1 MLAIRKTAN
10 IRMLDPV
17 QTIQLRA
24 ATFPGVVDAHKAVVG
39 IVYVAAYVALDWV
52 SFIEPYEHFDITPWN
67 PNTGLS
73 FILILVFGR
82 RMMPFLFIGPLVAD
96 LVNRELVG
104 PWIVE
109 LISAGLIAGG
119 YSAALIFLTRPNTR
133 FDPALSSMRDLV
145 LLILVVAASAAFVAS
160 GYVGVRVVADLL
172 PAKDFATATL
182 RYWIGDMIG
191 VLGLAPFA
199 LFALTRRRIL
209 PLMSIETGL
218 QCVAIIGA
226 LVIVFLFAE
235 EREFQLFYVLFL
247 PIVWMAVRNG
257 TEGVSVGILITQ
269 LGVILGV
276 GFFPA
281 QREEL
286 IAFQALMLVLT
297 MTGLIAGELV
307 AERRRAESQLRLHRE
322 SLARVSR
329 LGSIG
334 ELAAA
339 VAHEVNQPLMAAG
352 VYMRLVADAIN
363 SGNTDTSEVAETA
376 KKAVAQV
383 DRAAEVIRRV
393 RALVQ
398 LDRTNRSSVAFQRI
412 VKQAIEVTQSDLDRA
427 NVTTRFYSA
436 GQLPLVMVD
445 VLQIEQVILNL
456 MRNSIDAIRNS
467 GANNGSIVIE
477 AKLVSDEFIEIGL
490 FDTGPGF
497 TREQVESGFLPLS
510 STKPDG
516 LGVGLPLCKSIVEV
530 HGGRLWVDEDPRGTP
545 VRFTLP
551 VTIKSDHV

>member
-1 MLAIRKTAN
+1 MPEIRKTAN
-10 IRMLDPV
+10 ITMPDPV
-17 QTIQLRA
+17 QTTRSRA
-24 ATFPGVVDAHKAVVG
+24 AAFPGIVDAHKAAVG
-39 IVYVAAYVALDWV
+39 VTYVAAYVALDWV

-82 RMMPFLFIGPLVAD
+82 RMMPFLFISPLVAD
-96 LVNRELVG
+96 LFNRELVG

-109 LISAGLIAGG
+109 LISAVLIGGG
-119 YSAALIFLTRPNTR
+119 YSAALIFLTRQNTR

-160 GYVGVRVVADLL
+160 GYVGVRVVVGLL

-276 GFFPA
+276 GLFPA

-352 VYMRLVADAIN
+352 VYMRLVADTIN

-383 DRAAEVIRRV
+383 DRAAEVIRRL

-427 NVTTRFYSA
+427 NVTARFHSA

-456 MRNSIDAIRNS
+456 VRNSIDAIRNS
-467 GANNGSIVIE
+467 GTNNGSIVVE
-477 AKLVSDEFIEIGL
+477 AKLVSDEFIEAGL

-497 TREQVESGFLPLS
+497 TREQIESGFLPLS

-516 LGVGLPLCKSIVEV
+516 LGVGLPLCKSIIEA
-530 HGGRLWVDEDPRGTP
+530 HGGRLWVDEGPRGTP

-551 VTIKSDHV
+551 VTMKSDHV

>member
-1 MLAIRKTAN
+1 MFAIRKTAN
-10 IRMLDPV
+10 IAMLDSV
-17 QTIQLRA
+17 QSVRLRA
-24 ATFPGVVDAHKAVVG
+24 AAFPGIVDAHKAVVG
-39 IVYVAAYVALDWV
+39 VIYIAAYVALDWV
-52 SFIEPYEHFDITPWN
+52 SFIEPYEHFNITPWN

-82 RMMPFLFIGPLVAD
+82 RMIPFLLISPLVAD
-96 LVNRELVG
+96 LVNREIAG
-104 PWIVE
+104 PWVIE
-109 LISAGLIAGG
+109 IISVGIIAGG

-133 FDPALSSMRDLV
+133 VDPALSSLRDLV
-145 LLILVVAASAAFVAS
+145 LLILVVATSAAFVAS
-160 GYVGVRVVADLL
+160 GYVGVRVVAGLL
-172 PAKDFATATL
+172 PATDFVAATL

-209 PLMSIETGL
+209 PFVSIETGL

-257 TEGVSVGILITQ
+257 TEGASVGILITQ

-276 GFFPA
+276 GLFPA

-352 VYMRLVADAIN
+352 VYMRLVAESIN

-398 LDRTNRSSVAFQRI
+398 LDRTNRSSVPFQRI
-412 VKQAIEVTQSDLDRA
+412 VKQAIEVIQSDLDRA
-427 NVTTRFYSA
+427 KVTARFHSVS
-436 GQLPLVMVD
+436 QLPPVRVD
-445 VLQIEQVILNL
+445 VLQIEQVMLNL
-456 MRNSIDAIRNS
+456 VRNSIEAISNS
-467 GANNGSIVIE
+467 GTRNGSILIE
-477 AKLVSDEFIEIGL
+477 AKLVSDEFIEVSL
-490 FDTGPGF
+490 FDNGPGF
-497 TREQVESGFLPLS
+497 TREQIESGFLPLS

-516 LGVGLPLCKSIVEV
+516 LGVGLPLCKSIIEA
-530 HGGRLWVDEDPRGTP
+530 HGGRLWVDEALRGTP

-551 VTIKSDHV
+551 VATKSDHV

>member
-1 MLAIRKTAN
+1 MPGRIPRKRRENACDKKNSKYHDARSCADDT
-10 IRMLDPV
+10 
-17 QTIQLRA
+17 TRA

-39 IVYVAAYVALDWV
+39 IIYVAAYVALDWV

-82 RMMPFLFIGPLVAD
+82 RMMPFLFISPLVAD

-276 GFFPA
+276 
-281 QREEL
+281 R
-286 IAFQALMLVLT
+286 ALPCSTRRVDCLSGPDARSNDDWIDRGRVGCRTTSCRVSTALASRV
-297 MTGLIAGELV
+297 AGAGITNSV
-307 AERRRAESQLRLHRE
+307 ASANWPRRLHMKLI
-322 SLARVSR
+322 SL
-329 LGSIG
+329 
-334 ELAAA
+334 
-339 VAHEVNQPLMAAG
+339 
-352 VYMRLVADAIN
+352 
-363 SGNTDTSEVAETA
+363 
-376 KKAVAQV
+376 
-383 DRAAEVIRRV
+383 
-393 RALVQ
+393 
-398 LDRTNRSSVAFQRI
+398 
-412 VKQAIEVTQSDLDRA
+412 
-427 NVTTRFYSA
+427 
-436 GQLPLVMVD
+436 
-445 VLQIEQVILNL
+445 
-456 MRNSIDAIRNS
+456 
-467 GANNGSIVIE
+467 
-477 AKLVSDEFIEIGL
+477 
-490 FDTGPGF
+490 
-497 TREQVESGFLPLS
+497 
-510 STKPDG
+510 
-516 LGVGLPLCKSIVEV
+516 
-530 HGGRLWVDEDPRGTP
+530 
-545 VRFTLP
+545 
-551 VTIKSDHV
+551 